1 VACWCEALRPIDSR
15 CRVLILQHPRER
27 RKAIGTARMAH
38 LGLPNSEL
46 YCGIEFER
54 HERVRALVDGAVLLF
69 PGPGTVPPGALRH
82 DAPPVLVVLDGTWSQ
97 ARALYWS
104 NPFLQAL
111 PRVGFVP
118 PRPSEYLIR
127 REPAPHCVS
136 TIEAVAYA
144 LGEIEGDATRFAPLL
159 APFRRMVAWQCRY
172 DESARAE
179 AAAAAAA

>member
-1 VACWCEALRPIDSR
+1 LRPIESR

-38 LGLPNSEL
+38 LGLHNSEL
-46 YCGIEFER
+46 YCGIEFEH

-69 PGPGTVPPGALRH
+69 PGRGTVPPAALRH

-144 LGEIEGDATRFAPLL
+144 LGEMEGDASRFAPLL
-159 APFRRMVAWQCRY
+159 EPFRQMVAWQCRY

-179 AAAAAAA
+179 AAAAAAGS